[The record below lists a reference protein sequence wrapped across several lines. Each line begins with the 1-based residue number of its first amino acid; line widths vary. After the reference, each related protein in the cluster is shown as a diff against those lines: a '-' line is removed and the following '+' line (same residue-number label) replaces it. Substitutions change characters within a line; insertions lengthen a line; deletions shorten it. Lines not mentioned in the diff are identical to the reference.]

1 MTIEQKI
8 LSCMQGRS
16 IIPEEYAALMKELH
30 GKIRDYGNLSTAFTT
45 RMKEESPI
53 QVGDKVQLWGG
64 GLTIEN
70 MCLIGVFYVRQIAV
84 LADGSFKYYF
94 WNVKKDGTQGKTPC
108 SFDYSEIEKLG

>member
-8 LSCMQGRS
+8 LDCMQGRS
-16 IIPEEYAALMKELH
+16 IIPEEYATLMKELYC
-30 GKIRDYGNLSTAFTT
+30 KIRDYDNLSDAFTS

-53 QVGDKVQLWGG
+53 QVGDKVQVWGN
-64 GLTIEN
+64 GLLTEN
-70 MCLIGVFYVRQIAV
+70 FYNLGVFYVRKIAV

-108 SFDYSEIEKLG
+108 SFYYSEIEKIG

>member
-1 MTIEQKI
+1 
-8 LSCMQGRS
+8 MQERS
-16 IIPEEYAALMKELH
+16 VAPEEYAALMKELDLKLQDYDNL
-30 GKIRDYGNLSTAFTT
+30 GKAFGE

-64 GLTIEN
+64 GLTTEN
-70 MCLIGVFYVRQIAV
+70 MCLIGVFYVRQIVV

-108 SFDYSEIEKLG
+108 SFDYSEIERLG

>member
-1 MTIEQKI
+1 MTIEKKI
-8 LSCMQGRS
+8 LDCMQGRS
-16 IIPEEYAALMKELH
+16 IIPEEYAALMKELYN
-30 GKIRDYGNLSTAFTT
+30 KLEDYHNLAEAFHS

-64 GLTIEN
+64 GLTAEN
-70 MCLIGVFYVRQIAV
+70 MCLIGVFFVRQIVV

-108 SFDYSEIEKLG
+108 SFDYSEIQKIG